1 MMEQQQR
8 KSKWTDRGPF
18 HVEGGWS
25 YSEACKQQIDGRLMR
40 SLGLDDIDDLFEMKA
55 PVFHQQIKTLAH
67 NVDVICQYCQYFSK
81 ELQKQQETLNQIS
94 EQIKEIKALQQQ
106 STSSSSFSR

>member
-1 MMEQQQR
+1 MEEPR
-8 KSKWTDRGPF
+8 TSKWTDRGPF
-18 HVEGGWS
+18 YVEKGWS

-67 NVDVICQYCQYFSK
+67 NVDVICQYCEYFTK
-81 ELQKQQETLNQIS
+81 ELQKQQETLNQLS
-94 EQIKEIKALQQQ
+94 EQIKALERQ
-106 STSSSSFSR
+106 STSSFSR